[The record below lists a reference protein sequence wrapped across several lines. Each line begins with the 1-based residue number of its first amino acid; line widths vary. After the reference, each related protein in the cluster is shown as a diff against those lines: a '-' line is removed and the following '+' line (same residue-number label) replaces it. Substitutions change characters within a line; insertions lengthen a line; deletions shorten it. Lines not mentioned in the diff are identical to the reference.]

1 MSNILFDTY
10 GKTKVRLTYVQRLD
24 TRHEIKELSVDIFL
38 EGAFQ
43 EAFTNADNSIVLP
56 TDTMKNTVYALARK
70 NGIKSIEEF
79 AADLSRHFL
88 AGVPHLSHTR
98 IAIKEVPWS
107 RIGDSPAAFT
117 QAGLERRAVSF
128 IATRSAETVR
138 SGIQDLQI
146 LKTTDS
152 AFTGFIK
159 DQFTT
164 LPETT
169 DRLLGTVLQ
178 ADWLYAG
185 KPYANKDIDFNQ
197 THSAIRSRL
206 LSTFAAH
213 KSLSVQQTLYDMAE
227 AVLNQFSSVSEI
239 HLVMPNKHCLLV
251 DLSKF
256 GMDNPNQVFYPIDE
270 PCGYIE
276 AVVSR

>member
-10 GKTKVRLTYVQRLD
+10 GKTKVRITYIQRLD
-24 TRHEIKELSVDIFL
+24 THHEIKELSVDIFL

-43 EAFTNADNSIVLP
+43 EAFTHADNSIVLP

-88 AGVPHLSHTR
+88 AGVPHLSHAR
-98 IAIKEVPWS
+98 IEIKEVPWS

-128 IATRSAETVR
+128 IATRSAETIR

-152 AFTGFIK
+152 SFAGFIK

-164 LPETT
+164 LPETK

-178 ADWLYAG
+178 ADWLYA
-185 KPYANKDIDFNQ
+185 NQDIDFNQ
-197 THSAIRSRL
+197 THTAIRSLL

-227 AVLNQFSSVSEI
+227 AVLHQFPDVAEI
-239 HLVMPNKHCLLV
+239 HLIMPNKHCLLV

-256 GMDNPNQVFYPIDE
+256 GMDNPNQVFQPIDE
-270 PCGYIE
+270 PSGYIE